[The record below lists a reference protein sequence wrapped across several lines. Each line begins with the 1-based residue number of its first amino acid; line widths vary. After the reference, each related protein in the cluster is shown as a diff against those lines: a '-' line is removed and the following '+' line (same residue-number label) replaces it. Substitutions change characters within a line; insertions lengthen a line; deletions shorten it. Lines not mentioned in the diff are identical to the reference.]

1 MMLNACKAEAAEGK
15 KNSSKLSEGDGLYLQ
30 VEPNGSRYWRNS
42 ICPGFG
48 SLHFSCLIKKRIK
61 IRQLIF
67 KCIVGFHE

>member
-30 VEPNGSRYWRNS
+30 IEPNGSRYWRNS

-48 SLHFSCLIKKRIK
+48 SLHFSCLIKKFIRI
-61 IRQLIF
+61 ILLTF
-67 KCIVGFHE
+67 KCVVSYKE